1 MQNYLLSKYLTI
13 LIRIISVL
21 AIFGDYNKKYKENDF
36 EYFRNKYNEAVNN
49 KKMNDSLI
57 FYTAELSHDILN
69 SITLYTKII
78 NSYSSSPFHSKSLYR
93 LSKYYFIINDTI
105 KAKDIV
111 KRLIYA
117 NDGTYSPF
125 GYITFIAFY
134 ERNGDFE
141 STKKLITEFAEKYS
155 HYPFLKYYKIE
166 NQEHTIIDASFYSVQ
181 IGAFMKKDNAD
192 KMRDE
197 FIKKGYEAFV
207 ITKDNMYK
215 VMVGKFE
222 DAIKAASYSSV
233 LQKSEGISVWTV
245 KVE

>member
-1 MQNYLLSKYLTI
+1 MHNYLSSKYLII
-13 LIRIISVL
+13 LILLITVL
-21 AIFGDYNKKYKENDF
+21 TIYGSYNDKYQKNDF

-49 KKMNDSLI
+49 KKLNDSLI
-57 FYTAELSHDILN
+57 FYTGELSNDILN

-78 NSYSSSPFHSKSLYR
+78 NSYSSSPFYCKSLYR

-111 KRLIYA
+111 KKLIYA
-117 NDGTYSPF
+117 NDGLYSPF
-125 GYITFIAFY
+125 GYITLIAFY
-134 ERNGDFE
+134 ERNGDFD
-141 STKKLITEFAEKYS
+141 STKKLITEFGKKYS
-155 HYPFLKYYKIE
+155 KYPFLKYYKTE

-181 IGAFMKKDNAD
+181 VGAFMKKENAE
-192 KMRDE
+192 KMEED

-215 VMVGKFE
+215 VMVGKFD

>member
-1 MQNYLLSKYLTI
+1 MTAVLT
-13 LIRIISVL
+13 VY
-21 AIFGDYNKKYKENDF
+21 ADYNNEYKKNDF

-49 KKMNDSLI
+49 KNLNDSLI

-69 SITLYTKII
+69 SITLYTKIV
-78 NSYSSSPFHSKSLYR
+78 NSYSSSPFYCKSLYR

-117 NDGTYSPF
+117 NEGTYSPF
-125 GYITFIAFY
+125 GYITLIAFY
-134 ERNGDFE
+134 ERNGDFD
-141 STKKLITEFAEKYS
+141 STKKLIIEFAEKYS
-155 HYPFLKYYKIE
+155 KYPFLKYYSIK
-166 NQEHTIIDASFYSVQ
+166 NKEHTIIDASFYSVQ

-192 KMRDE
+192 KMKDE
-197 FIKKGYEAFV
+197 LIKKGYEAFV

-222 DAIKAASYSSV
+222 DAVKATSYSSV